1 MPETTIDTI
10 LTWFEEQI
18 TNRSA
23 ISPARYMD
31 GAQKI
36 NVLKQNLDEDIVDLQ
51 MQVNRTIEAYVTE
64 GMTHAFAKAKAQ
76 ATDAYGDLLKLKAK
90 KERAEEFIR
99 LAKVQA
105 RLQYEDM

>member
-1 MPETTIDTI
+1 MTQATIDSI
-10 LTWFEEQI
+10 LDWFEEQVA
-18 TNRSA
+18 NRSA
-23 ISPARYMD
+23 LSPARYMD

-51 MQVNRTIEAYVTE
+51 MQVNRTIEAYLSE

-76 ATDAYGDLLKLKAK
+76 ATDAYGDLLKLKSK
-90 KERAEEFIR
+90 KERCEEFIR

>member
-1 MPETTIDTI
+1 MTEATIDSI
-10 LTWFEEQI
+10 LDWFEEQVI
-18 TNRSA
+18 NRNPL
-23 ISPARYMD
+23 SPARYMD

-36 NVLKQNLDEDIVDLQ
+36 NVLKQDLDEEIVDLQ
-51 MQVNRTIEAYVTE
+51 MQVNKTIEAHLDE
-64 GMTHAFAKAKAQ
+64 GMTSSFAKAKAQ
-76 ATDAYGDLLKLKAK
+76 ATDVYGDLLRLKAK

>member
-1 MPETTIDTI
+1 METSIDTI
-10 LTWFEEQI
+10 LTWFEEQVV
-18 TNRSA
+18 NRSA
-23 ISPARYMD
+23 ISPSRYIE

-51 MQVNRTIEAYVTE
+51 MQVNRTIEAYLTE
-64 GMTHAFAKAKAQ
+64 GMTHAYAKAKAQ
-76 ATDAYGDLLKLKAK
+76 AIDAYGDLLKLKAK
-90 KERAEEFIR
+90 KERCEEFIR